1 MGTAGHLL
9 TSPHVD
15 DMVRAV
21 RKQHPDLLLIST
33 EDGTKVASHRNL
45 LALFSSTFSHLL
57 AEHDQG
63 ETVLKVFVEVG
74 SIGLFAFHR
83 YNVEITR

>member
-1 MGTAGHLL
+1 MGTAGHSL
-9 TSPHVD
+9 TLSHVD
-15 DMVRAV
+15 DIVQAV

-83 YNVEITR
+83 YKGETSR